1 MKKFFTLALF
11 ACLSMFA
18 MAQTWEEGEEITDQV
33 NWGNLKFENDP
44 MDFWTW
50 TGTTGSTTQVGG
62 LFENYNGSNAE
73 LFQVIQLPAGMYK
86 VTCQGYYRCGN
97 SWADDPNAFFG
108 NNWTDRAWIFAA
120 NGTYDITSSEFAE
133 GHVFKKPLMPRLY
146 EGVTEQLYAA
156 DQETIDAMGWDPTDG
171 FYNESIYGPTSV
183 PGTLVWFNAG
193 WYQPDD
199 EGKYN
204 AATFF
209 LKEDGYVKV
218 GIMNGEAKTEDSF
231 CVTNFKLFYLGE
243 PNEAMLALQELDE
256 VFGELLTLQ
265 DKCLAENN
273 TLLYALIDDE
283 LINVDYDEDDVESVN
298 EAIVYLTEK
307 VAIFSQALED
317 AKTLS
322 TLVASIESLLATTSY
337 SGAEVLQGKL
347 QEAKDLLVIDNPD
360 LVSGPDVFA
369 NGLADLRKARIDYMM
384 TSEMVDGAWNF
395 SGVITTPF
403 FCDDQYTPQ
412 WNAEN
417 NRYEFPLQELEDTWA
432 NIQET
437 GYNDVLNNEGSGDN
451 YHPDWLPICNNV
463 VINDG
468 KEVENQWMIHSTT
481 WHGGAIG
488 ITMQHSYPAIGG
500 WTAEPT
506 NDPELLYQI
515 ITNLP
520 DGFYSMSALMCNAGA
535 DISPLQY
542 VYITAGDQ
550 TEKAPLTQKGD
561 PWWGWGK
568 DQWRQTVWQKLTTG
582 MVQVTD
588 GRLTIGS
595 SSDAFYAATGFQLYY
610 YGTNPNYKAMIQSQY
625 DEIYNNFELACLEG
639 SLWKGDSV
647 AIKAM
652 FAEIPE
658 EMPDFETYS
667 AAGAKLKEIDSYMNT
682 AKSTIANFCGNNGAP
697 AKYLGLMEQFAD
709 NTDKFEIVN
718 KAIDVVIEVGTG
730 DNDTYKD
737 AVTAENI
744 YNAYV
749 SYFRTYDKALTF
761 NNSVLNEKLAD
772 QTAYLKANYGSV
784 EKLDELEKA
793 LLAVINAA
801 IFAERGA
808 DKASE
813 GNPIDITDFLVNASL
828 ETSPNEGWLNEP
840 SNIVPGINTYGRKSA
855 EIWDANPFDIYQ
867 VVKNLP
873 EGAYEFRVRACYRDA
888 GDVGSVTGGPYY
900 NWFVA
905 AGENPELWEQHNAQ
919 IYASCGETDNFHYV
933 KSVCDGQWTEPSYDT
948 WYNMFSNKEEYSN
961 YVSEDWSSTLCIFYD
976 ELTDLDKEEEEYI
989 TKNVMDLDAPAYPF
1003 DSRVQDGDNVY
1014 YYPCSMSGFYW
1025 RTEKS
1030 PEAYNNSVQI
1040 MVPQG
1045 GDLRVGLRKN
1055 LKIGGDW
1062 LIYRN
1067 FELYYLGKDVPS
1079 SVNSVDVKPASSEL
1093 YNIAGQ
1099 KVDASYKGLVIKN
1112 GKKYFRFK

>member
-1 MKKFFTLALF
+1 
-11 ACLSMFA
+11 
-18 MAQTWEEGEEITDQV
+18 
-33 NWGNLKFENDP
+33 
-44 MDFWTW
+44 
-50 TGTTGSTTQVGG
+50 
-62 LFENYNGSNAE
+62 
-73 LFQVIQLPAGMYK
+73 
-86 VTCQGYYRCGN
+86 
-97 SWADDPNAFFG
+97 
-108 NNWTDRAWIFAA
+108 
-120 NGTYDITSSEFAE
+120 
-133 GHVFKKPLMPRLY
+133 
-146 EGVTEQLYAA
+146 
-156 DQETIDAMGWDPTDG
+156 
-171 FYNESIYGPTSV
+171 
-183 PGTLVWFNAG
+183 
-193 WYQPDD
+193 
-199 EGKYN
+199 
-204 AATFF
+204 
-209 LKEDGYVKV
+209 
-218 GIMNGEAKTEDSF
+218 
-231 CVTNFKLFYLGE
+231 
-243 PNEAMLALQELDE
+243 
-256 VFGELLTLQ
+256 
-265 DKCLAENN
+265 
-273 TLLYALIDDE
+273 
-283 LINVDYDEDDVESVN
+283 
-298 EAIVYLTEK
+298 
-307 VAIFSQALED
+307 
-317 AKTLS
+317 
-322 TLVASIESLLATTSY
+322 
-337 SGAEVLQGKL
+337 
-347 QEAKDLLVIDNPD
+347 
-360 LVSGPDVFA
+360 
-369 NGLADLRKARIDYMM
+369 
-384 TSEMVDGAWNF
+384 
-395 SGVITTPF
+395 
-403 FCDDQYTPQ
+403 
-412 WNAEN
+412 
-417 NRYEFPLQELEDTWA
+417 
-432 NIQET
+432 
-437 GYNDVLNNEGSGDN
+437 
-451 YHPDWLPICNNV
+451 
-463 VINDG
+463 
-468 KEVENQWMIHSTT
+468 
-481 WHGGAIG
+481 
-488 ITMQHSYPAIGG
+488 
-500 WTAEPT
+500 
-506 NDPELLYQI
+506 
-515 ITNLP
+515 
-520 DGFYSMSALMCNAGA
+520 
-535 DISPLQY
+535 
-542 VYITAGDQ
+542 
-550 TEKAPLTQKGD
+550 
-561 PWWGWGK
+561 
-568 DQWRQTVWQKLTTG
+568 
-582 MVQVTD
+582 
-588 GRLTIGS
+588 
-595 SSDAFYAATGFQLYY
+595 
-610 YGTNPNYKAMIQSQY
+610 
-625 DEIYNNFELACLEG
+625 
-639 SLWKGDSV
+639 
-647 AIKAM
+647 
-652 FAEIPE
+652 
-658 EMPDFETYS
+658 MPDFETYS

-682 AKSTIANFCGNNGAP
+682 AKSAIANFCGNNGAP

-709 NTDKFEIVN
+709 NTDKVEIVN
-718 KAIDVVIEVGTG
+718 KAIDVVSEVGTG

-737 AVTAENI
+737 AVIAENI